1 MRNERPE
8 TRRVVELREM
18 AELVD
23 NDIVGD
29 VRREKEKLVVEVE
42 IAFFGTASPARLLV
56 FYEHALV

>member
-23 NDIVGD
+23 DDIVGD
-29 VRREKEKLVVEVE
+29 MRRQKRELIVE
-42 IAFFGTASPARLLV
+42 IKIAV
-56 FYEHALV
+56 F